1 MDSENIK
8 KTPQDLQ
15 AERAVLGCVLI
26 DNNSISD
33 ILEYIST
40 EHFYDNNN
48 KIIFKAMLDLYDK
61 STPIDSVNLTDQLK
75 KTNQLEKVGGSYYIT
90 GLSQEAPSVS
100 NAESYSK
107 IIRDKYILRVIIDTS
122 GKMNSM
128 AYKEDEIAEIIDKA
142 EQHLFGISE

>member
-61 STPIDSVNLTDQLK
+61 STPIDSVNLTDQLP
-75 KTNQLEKVGGSYYIT
+75 L
-90 GLSQEAPSVS
+90 
-100 NAESYSK
+100 
-107 IIRDKYILRVIIDTS
+107 
-122 GKMNSM
+122 
-128 AYKEDEIAEIIDKA
+128 
-142 EQHLFGISE
+142 